1 MATIDSRNS
10 RAGEVPV
17 THSESSPWYRRVLWL
32 IAIWFGSVIALGVV
46 ASLFRLMMHMAGMTT
61 H

>member
-1 MATIDSRNS
+1 MGTIESGNARTP
-10 RAGEVPV
+10 EVS
-17 THSESSPWYRRVLWL
+17 SEAAPWYRRVLWL

-46 ASLFRLMMHMAGMTT
+46 ASVFRFMMHMAGMTS